1 MIFES
6 VLWKDPIVK
15 TIQEWPATVRNVR
28 TKLLSSNWYIFIPEL
43 SLQE

>member
-15 TIQEWPATVRNVR
+15 TIQEWLATVCNVR
-28 TKLLSSNWYIFIPEL
+28 TTIMGLCEDISIPEL
-43 SLQE
+43 CF